1 VDLSRQAEQEITQ
14 GVVRAVRA
22 ALAALPGGEEV
33 RFGAREGALQVAW
46 RQAGAVALER
56 VLAEVGTGFV
66 GETRPCPCGAAQ
78 ETDHYAEATWQT
90 VLGPVRVRR
99 AAYRCPTCHTAEI
112 PLDARIGLSGE
123 RLSPGLRA
131 LLSLFCAA
139 VPFAEAG
146 QLLHKAVGVRLSAKR
161 AQLVSEAV
169 GVRLEQIHGD
179 QDGPPLGRLPAPV
192 VRPRLSVG
200 LDGVL
205 SCTRETDEQGRLQW
219 REAKVGVFYTP
230 LPQGAPGTGRRS
242 RLTALPIPV
251 DVADPESHS
260 YVVHMGDWRR
270 FAAKVWREGIR
281 RGSAG
286 VQELVVL
293 SDGAEWITSLRAEIF
308 DGLDAR
314 VTHILDLR
322 HAQEHLWAVA
332 RACLGPAAEAWSAA
346 PLADLSHGR
355 VDALLTA
362 LRALEPP
369 TTEAA
374 TLVET
379 TCAYYDTRRAL
390 LDYPRFRAQ
399 GYQIGSGVA
408 ESACKRVVGQRQK
421 GAGMHWLPSGAQA
434 IGTLRA
440 TALSNRWAEVEAL
453 CAA

>member
-1 VDLSRQAEQEITQ
+1 MQRTKETAVDLSRQAEQEITQ

-66 GETRPCPCGAAQ
+66 GETRPCPCGAVQ
-78 ETDHYAEATWQT
+78 ETDHSAEATWQT
-90 VLGPVRVRR
+90 V
-99 AAYRCPTCHTAEI
+99 
-112 PLDARIGLSGE
+112 SGE

-146 QLLHKAVGVRLSAKR
+146 QLLHKEVGGRLSAKR

-169 GVRLEQIHGD
+169 GVRLEQVHGD

-230 LPQGAPGTGRRS
+230 LPCGAPGTGRRS

-270 FAAKVWREGIR
+270 FAAKVWQEGVR

-286 VQELVVL
+286 VRELVVL
-293 SDGAEWITSLRAEIF
+293 SDGAAWITSVRAEISRWP
-308 DGLDAR
+308 G
-314 VTHILDLR
+314 
-322 HAQEHLWAVA
+322 WA
-332 RACLGPAAEAWSAA
+332 GHPH
-346 PLADLSHGR
+346 P
-355 VDALLTA
+355 
-362 LRALEPP
+362 
-369 TTEAA
+369 
-374 TLVET
+374 
-379 TCAYYDTRRAL
+379 
-390 LDYPRFRAQ
+390 
-399 GYQIGSGVA
+399 
-408 ESACKRVVGQRQK
+408 
-421 GAGMHWLPSGAQA
+421 
-434 IGTLRA
+434 
-440 TALSNRWAEVEAL
+440 
-453 CAA
+453 